1 MAGGCR
7 FVAPLTSHQGL
18 PVFKNR
24 WNQWLDQLG
33 LRVSSLEALPQLA
46 MLAIPVGL
54 LSGSV
59 IIAFRIL
66 VESSQDL
73 LLPGGIPENYEA
85 LPPLLRLL
93 LPLAGGLLIG
103 LTWQFLKNETRH
115 VGIVHVMERLAHY
128 QGRLPLRNALAQFFG
143 AALSIT
149 CGHSVGREGPS
160 VHLGAA
166 SGSLLGQW
174 LQLPNNSNRTLVAC
188 GIAAAIG
195 ASFNT
200 PLAGVIFSM
209 EVVMMEYSLVSF
221 APVILAAVSATT
233 LTRLVFGD
241 APAFSVPAVQ
251 LGSLHELPYVLIM
264 GIALGCLAALFIQL
278 MQHSARLS
286 SGWPEWLRGTL
297 GGGIVGLVA
306 LGVPAVMG
314 IGYDTLNQALLG
326 QLGLV
331 LLLVI
336 TAAKL
341 LASALGLGLGLPGG
355 LIGPTLVIGATAG
368 GAMGIIADNWLP
380 GDIASPA
387 FYALIGSC
395 AMMGATLQAPLAA
408 LTAMLE
414 LTANPHIILPGM
426 LALITSGLVSSEL
439 FGKPSVYLVMLHA
452 RGLDYL
458 DTPLDQTLRRIGVAS
473 AMERRVETLADTVDR
488 EHITAALA
496 NKPVWILISEGN
508 APASLMPAADLARQ
522 VREHPELDNFALYGI
537 PAQRLE
543 VAAIDFQATL
553 QEANNRLRDSDV
565 DALYV
570 VRRTIP
576 GISRVYG
583 VLTRSD
589 IEHCYST
596 S

>member
-7 FVAPLTSHQGL
+7 FAAPLTGHEGL
-18 PVFKNR
+18 TVLKNR
-24 WNQWLDQLG
+24 WNHWLDQLG
-33 LRVSSLEALPQLA
+33 LRVSSLDALPQLA

-54 LSGSV
+54 LSGAV
-59 IIAFRIL
+59 IIAFRLL
-66 VESSQDL
+66 VETSQGL
-73 LLPGGIPENYEA
+73 LLPGGMPENYEA
-85 LPPLLRLL
+85 LPPLQRLL
-93 LPLAGGLLIG
+93 LPLAGGLVLG
-103 LTWQFLKNETRH
+103 LAWQFLKKDSRH
-115 VGIVHVMERLAHY
+115 VGIVHVMERLAHH
-128 QGRLPLRNALAQFFG
+128 QGRLPLRNAVAQFFG
-143 AALSIT
+143 AALSII

-174 LQLPNNSNRTLVAC
+174 LHLPNNSNRTLVAC
-188 GIAAAIG
+188 GIAAAIA

-221 APVILAAVSATT
+221 APVILAAVTATT
-233 LTRLVFGD
+233 LTQLVFGD
-241 APAFSVPAVQ
+241 APAFTIHAVQ
-251 LGSLHELPYVLIM
+251 LGSLYELPYVIIM
-264 GIALGCLAALFIQL
+264 GVALGCLAALFIHL
-278 MQHSARLS
+278 MQHSARLAS
-286 SGWPEWLRGTL
+286 SWPDWLRGML
-297 GGGIVGLVA
+297 GGGIIGLVA

-326 QLGLV
+326 QLGLAM
-331 LLLVI
+331 LLAV

-387 FYALIGSC
+387 FYALIGSV

-426 LALITSGLVSSEL
+426 LALITSGLVSREL
-439 FGKPSVYLVMLHA
+439 FGKESVYLVMLQT
-452 RGLDYL
+452 RGLGYL
-458 DTPLDQTLRRIGVAS
+458 DSPLNQTLRRIGVAS
-473 AMERRVETLADTVDR
+473 AMERRIETLPDVVDR
-488 EHITAALA
+488 ARITDALA
-496 NKPVWILISEGN
+496 NEPVWILITEDN
-508 APASLMPAADLARQ
+508 TPVSLMPAADLARHLG
-522 VREHPELDNFALYGI
+522 ENPDHEAFELSEI
-537 PAQRLE
+537 PAKRQE

-553 QEANNRLRDSDV
+553 QEAHAVLQDSAV

-570 VRRTIP
+570 IRRTIP

-589 IEHCYST
+589 IEHSYTT